1 MFQPVLD
8 PLGGS
13 LGLSSLVAALPLVVF
28 FVLLGVLR
36 VQAWL
41 SGLAALATS
50 IAVAVAAYGMPVGQS
65 LNSAVLGALFGLFPI
80 MWIVVN
86 ALWVY
91 QMTVDTG
98 HFEVLRR
105 SFGKLSDDQ
114 RLQAVIVAFCF
125 GALLEALAGFGA
137 PVAISSV
144 MLIALGFK
152 PFKAATVALVANTA
166 PVAFGA
172 MGTPVITLSELTG
185 LPLEDV
191 SSMVGRQTPL
201 LAAVVPLLLVY
212 LVDGRRGV
220 RQTWWPALVCGL
232 SFAAAQFVC
241 SNYMSVELT
250 DVVAALVS
258 VGMLVLVMRTTKIPA
273 PEPADISGDDEA
285 GGPSPA
291 KGGAT
296 PDGGAAT
303 GGTGA
308 GTGPGTGAEPAT
320 RTRSPQTGTTA
331 DTTAGT
337 TADTTADTG
346 TKPYAET
353 QDSTRAAVNAYLPY
367 AVIIVIFALTKLPAV
382 KTVLE
387 EKGTVLFN
395 WPGLHV
401 ADPVSGKPAASTV
414 FKFDWLPATGTML
427 LLSGVITAV
436 LLAVSPRVAT
446 RAYGRTLHQLRWAIL
461 TVATV
466 LALAY
471 VMNLSGQT
479 ATIGNFIA
487 GAGAAL
493 AFLSPVLGW
502 LGVAV
507 TGSDTSA
514 NALFGILQVTAA
526 KNSGYAPELLAAANS
541 SGGVLGKMLS
551 PQNLAIAAAA
561 AGLGGRE
568 PELLRKVVGWSL
580 ALLLLMCVLVFLQS
594 TSVLGWMLPA

>member
-13 LGLSSLVAALPLVVF
+13 LGWSSLVAALPLVVF

-41 SGLAALATS
+41 SGMASLATA
-50 IAVAVAAYGMPVGQS
+50 IVVAVAAYGMPVGQS
-65 LNSAVLGALFGLFPI
+65 LNSAALGALFGLFPI

-137 PVAISSV
+137 PVAISAV

-152 PFKAATVALVANTA
+152 PFKAAAVALVANTA

-191 SSMVGRQTPL
+191 SSMVGRQTPM
-201 LAAVVPLLLVY
+201 LAAVVPVLLVY
-212 LVDGRRGV
+212 MVDGRRGV
-220 RQTWWPALVCGL
+220 RQTWWPALACGL
-232 SFAAAQFVC
+232 AFAVAQFVT
-241 SNYMSVELT
+241 SNFLSVELT
-250 DVVAALVS
+250 DVVAALVA
-258 VGMLVLVMRTTKIPA
+258 VGVLVLVMRIRGSYTPLPA
-273 PEPADISGDDEA
+273 GALTDSASDDPDSSADGA
-285 GGPSPA
+285 GSAGSA
-291 KGGAT
+291 
-296 PDGGAAT
+296 DGGAGAGARDTGNGTAT
-303 GGTGA
+303 QKPEGGGTD
-308 GTGPGTGAEPAT
+308 
-320 RTRSPQTGTTA
+320 TA
-331 DTTAGT
+331 V
-337 TADTTADTG
+337 
-346 TKPYAET
+346 E
-353 QDSTRAAVNAYLPY
+353 DSRGAAVKAYLPY
-367 AVIIVIFALTKLPAV
+367 AVIIIVFAVTKLPAV

-387 EKGTVLFN
+387 EKGTILYN

-427 LLSGVITAV
+427 LLSGVITAL
-436 LLAVSPRVAT
+436 LLAVSPGVAA
-446 RAYGRTLHQLRWAIL
+446 RSYKRTLHQLRWAIL

-479 ATIGNFIA
+479 STIGHFIA
-487 GAGAAL
+487 GAGPAL

-561 AGLGGRE
+561 TGLGGRE

-594 TSVLGWMLPA
+594 TSVLGWMLLS